1 VWVVSGAGP
10 DAERRI
16 VRFIALRN
24 GAERDFSDGSDS
36 YAVIEGI
43 ITQCAAEVFA
53 GTPAAD
59 RLEVLVTLVE
69 AYEAERWPIDLP
81 DPVAAIVFRME
92 QQGLTR
98 RDLEPYLGGRGR
110 VSEVLT
116 GKRAL
121 TLAMIRKLHAGLGIP
136 LESLIGPA
144 APSHAPGRVAIA
156 RSDASF
162 CCKPASAN
170 SSATSSRS
178 ASRSSVVN
186 GRRPNWSSRD
196 ASSGLR
202 LTTIRRKRARFD
214 SRFLLCGC

>member
-1 VWVVSGAGP
+1 MTVKPIKTEADY
-10 DAERRI
+10 DA
-16 VRFIALRN
+16 ALRAIERLWK
-24 GAERDFSDGSDS
+24 AEP
-36 YAVIEGI
+36 
-43 ITQCAAEVFA
+43 

-81 DPVAAIVFRME
+81 DPVAAILFRME
-92 QQGLTR
+92 QQELTR

-144 APSHAPGRVAIA
+144 VSRRRTRQVA
-156 RSDASF
+156 
-162 CCKPASAN
+162 
-170 SSATSSRS
+170 
-178 ASRSSVVN
+178 
-186 GRRPNWSSRD
+186 
-196 ASSGLR
+196 
-202 LTTIRRKRARFD
+202 
-214 SRFLLCGC
+214 